1 MQRPKEKEPDL
12 ETEVGSTDKR
22 GAGPRVG
29 WFLSWRKACSFP
41 TCWAREASY
50 WGGRGCGEVSLQQLP
65 PPLQK
70 RKEKNNLVSASETP
84 RGVSRGRSSLVSE
97 LRLQRTLNCTGSL
110 VRPLD
115 LWTVAGEIVCRGS
128 SYLRRGPGS
137 LGGIWRSAPGLGLG
151 RTMARP
157 PQFPLAIARRSRAS
171 IGYLST

>member
-1 MQRPKEKEPDL
+1 MVPVLEKGLQLSDML
-12 ETEVGSTDKR
+12 GKR
-22 GAGPRVG
+22 S
-29 WFLSWRKACSFP
+29 LLL
-41 TCWAREASY
+41 
-50 WGGRGCGEVSLQQLP
+50 GGRGCGEVSLQQLP